1 MGTGA
6 QAQGSCMGFSSP
18 HLTSPC
24 LCPRLAPPCPEPEQG
39 KVSLALNGRVPRQ
52 VGVLGHLRRTA
63 ELTLAME
70 KWVSMRKTGRDRP
83 VVDLDPAGGVWGRKQ
98 FGTGGSRT
106 G

>member
-1 MGTGA
+1 MGKEYIWKGCKKTEEVSFFFP
-6 QAQGSCMGFSSP
+6 QGIKI
-18 HLTSPC
+18 
-24 LCPRLAPPCPEPEQG
+24 QI
-39 KVSLALNGRVPRQ
+39 
-52 VGVLGHLRRTA
+52 TA